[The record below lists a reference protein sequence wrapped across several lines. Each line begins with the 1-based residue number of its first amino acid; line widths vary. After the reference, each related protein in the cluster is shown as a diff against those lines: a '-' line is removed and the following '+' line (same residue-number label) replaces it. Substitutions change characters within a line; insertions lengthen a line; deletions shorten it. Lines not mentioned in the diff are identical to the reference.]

1 MLLRLTKKCPPFLFV
16 GVVVFVAATIGIS
29 SRYIG
34 QLAQIWPANA
44 LLLWLMIT
52 YPLFSQKSCWISA
65 SAGFLLAGW
74 VMSDPLFVNIWL
86 ATANLAGVSVGYAL
100 FRRLER
106 QEKELDGPQSV
117 LALLLVCSG
126 AAAAAALVGTGIA
139 FSLPGSTPWGR
150 FILWFS
156 SELNR
161 YLVLLPVCF
170 AGKKWFSDLVQA
182 GWRSVLSAQSFN
194 IAPIVSLAASV
205 VLATLTGGPG
215 AIAFPVPALLWCAL
229 TYSVL
234 PMCLVVLIFNVTVMG
249 IVEAG
254 LLNFHQT
261 NETIG
266 VTVSFR
272 LGLSFLVLGPLTV
285 AAIMNTQRA
294 LVARLNQSI
303 TWDSLTHVLSR
314 QAYLERSADL
324 IKNVRETRKD
334 EGVAIL
340 MLDLDRFKDI
350 NDTYGH
356 FTGDAALVAV
366 SAAISDVLC
375 AEQIFGRVGGEE
387 FAITIAAIDENMAL
401 GLAEKIRQ
409 TVENVSCFISDV
421 GLQMTVSIGVV
432 YRKEADV
439 IDFQSLLTQ
448 ADAALYAAKTAGR
461 NCVMKYSDLNR
472 N

>member
-16 GVVVFVAATIGIS
+16 GIVVFVAATVGIS

-52 YPLFSQKSCWISA
+52 YPRFSQKSCWISA
-65 SAGFLLAGW
+65 SVGYLLAGW
-74 VMSDPLFVNIWL
+74 IMADPLFTNAWL
-86 ATANLAGVSVGYAL
+86 TTANLAGVGMGYIL

-106 QEKELDGPQSV
+106 QETELDGPQSV

-126 AAAAAALVGTGIA
+126 AAGAAALVGTGIA

-170 AGKKWFSDLVQA
+170 AGKKWFSDLANA
-182 GWRSVLSAQSFN
+182 GWRSVLVTSGFN

-254 LLNFHQT
+254 LLNFHQAH
-261 NETIG
+261 ETIG

-314 QAYLERSADL
+314 QAYLERSAAL
-324 IKNVRETRKD
+324 IKDVVENQKNN
-334 EGVAIL
+334 GVAIL
-340 MLDLDRFKDI
+340 MIDLDRFKDI

-366 SAAISDVLC
+366 TAAISDVLC
-375 AEQIFGRVGGEE
+375 PDQIFGRVGGEE
-387 FAITIAAIDENMAL
+387 FAITVAALDEKMAID
-401 GLAEKIRQ
+401 LAEKIRQ
-409 TVENVSCFISDV
+409 TVEHAPCLLAES

-432 YRKEADV
+432 YRGCISEK
-439 IDFQSLLTQ
+439 DFQSLLTK
-448 ADAALYAAKTAGR
+448 ADAALYEAKASGR
-461 NCVMKYSDLNR
+461 NCVVKYSHLN
-472 N
+472 NF